1 MLYKFLSLTKEVGG
15 VKDLL
20 KLAFYER
27 KFFRN
32 WITSLI
38 SASLS
43 YLGIIRA
50 NNITVKCT
58 DNCTSEIPLM
68 AFIRLL
74 YAQKMNVVKRYDC
87 CKNVIELINGD
98 LIPTDEV
105 ANGDVYAIVAPLRGW
120 KFDSSKKMWLKYD
133 VGFRHMYYFIL
144 EIFDEG
150 VYEVVD
156 CKNKDV
162 IDVGAS
168 VGDSAIYFTL
178 KGARRVIAVEP
189 HPKAYKELVE
199 NIRLNGLE
207 QRIIPINAALSSV
220 IGAIELSLEDIDTAS
235 IAKNPLKTFIKRH
248 KDIKAYRVKTIT
260 LDEIIKLYD
269 VEGGV
274 LKMDREGCEYDIII
288 NDFKHVAHFDE
299 LIFEY
304 HAHGREMSIQ
314 LLLRILS
321 RNFNCKLIKGGS
333 IQGIIYCIKKQ

>member
-1 MLYKFLSLTKEVGG
+1 MPHYLLSLVKEVGG
-15 VKDLL
+15 VRGLL
-20 KLAFYER
+20 RLTLHSR

-32 WITSLI
+32 GLTSLI
-38 SASLS
+38 TATLS
-43 YLGIIRA
+43 YIGIAKKRY
-50 NNITVKCT
+50 ITVKCL
-58 DNCTSEIPLM
+58 DNCVSEIPLM

-74 YAQKMNVVKRYDC
+74 YAQEMNVIRRYDC
-87 CKNVIELINGD
+87 CKGVVELINGAS
-98 LIPTDEV
+98 IPIDEV
-105 ANGDVYAIVAPLRGW
+105 VNGDVYAIVAPLRGW
-120 KFDSSKKMWLKYD
+120 KFDDNEKMWLKYG
-133 VGFRHMYYFIL
+133 VRFRHMYYFIL

-150 VYEVVD
+150 IYEVVD

-162 IDVGAS
+162 IDVGAF

-199 NIRLNGLE
+199 NVRLNGLE

-220 IGAIELSLEDIDTAS
+220 IGAIELSLEDVDTAS

-248 KDIKAYRVKTIT
+248 KDINTYRVKAVT
-260 LDEIIKLYD
+260 LSEIMKLYD

-274 LKMDREGCEYDIII
+274 LKMDCEGCEYDIII

-304 HAHGREMSIQ
+304 HAHARGMSVQ
-314 LLLRILS
+314 LLLQILS
-321 RNFNCKLIKGGS
+321 KNFNCKVIKGGS